1 MACITTLE
9 QDAKSRE
16 WSGVSIR
23 DGTTHKFKTLQDYE
37 RYTQSLQQQGT
48 YCPTIEPQ
56 HTDPVREGKQTTRT
70 GFLEFQPRDP
80 EKQAKYSAMSPT
92 WEGVESS
99 EAAVARG
106 DYSLDSAEATRRELR
121 EKVNVPIGKP
131 PTTVSQNCV
140 VQ

>member
-23 DGTTHKFKTLQDYE
+23 DGKIHKFKTLQDYE
-37 RYTQSLQQQGT
+37 RYTQALQSQGT

-56 HTDPVREGKQTTRT
+56 YTDPMREGKQTVET
-70 GFLEFQPRDP
+70 GFLEFKPRDP
-80 EKQAKYSAMSPT
+80 EKQAKYSAMSSS
-92 WEGVESS
+92 WEGIASS
-99 EAAVARG
+99 EAAIARG

-121 EKVNVPIGKP
+121 EQVKP
-131 PTTVSQNCV
+131 PTGAVSQNCV